1 MNQNINLENKTL
13 DAINHLTHLDYH
25 QHPSVLYEFRA
36 IFLATFFLI
45 TIQMS
50 NIQFLLFSPLY
61 VFLIQD
67 LLEYRLVDIEQLYF
81 DSLPKEKKKNVLV
94 MELIRKFFRCG
105 AIYVEFTAT
114 ENRDTV
120 LNAKFYNVNDEKCSE
135 ANFHKNYNV
144 IKGKKY
150 TIHELID
157 PVKPK
162 VKQKYL
168 KKSANFIVSQ
178 TSSQMLQRRDN

>member
-1 MNQNINLENKTL
+1 
-13 DAINHLTHLDYH
+13 
-25 QHPSVLYEFRA
+25 
-36 IFLATFFLI
+36 
-45 TIQMS
+45 
-50 NIQFLLFSPLY
+50 
-61 VFLIQD
+61 
-67 LLEYRLVDIEQLYF
+67 
-81 DSLPKEKKKNVLV
+81 